1 MKFLKAL
8 QFLCIAVVTSL
19 LALLIY
25 GFYAVPDEL
34 HKLTNEEISVNRPF
48 TVRYEGDQ
56 EISLSKARNQ
66 SGRYTVE
73 ISLFHAIPIKDS
85 TVTVG
90 KRQYVVVSGSIF
102 GLRIYTDG
110 VLVVGTQEIETQNG
124 KVNPAE
130 NAGIRKGDCII
141 SIDGEK
147 VNSCDK
153 VSQILNNDA
162 YKSFTVVIRR
172 KNKDKT
178 VTLTPAY
185 SVSEQKK
192 RAGLWIKD
200 SAAGIGTLTFYDKET
215 VMFAGLGH
223 AVCDADTGE
232 ILPMAYGDTVKAAI
246 CGCYKGKSG
255 QAGELCGTFSTE
267 TTGFLIKNN
276 ALGVYGTFLT
286 ERHDENLTP
295 VALENEVKTGEAE
308 MISTVDESGPQRFSI
323 NILKVDKNDGEHR
336 NMIIEI
342 TDKRLLNIT
351 GGIVQGMSGSPILQ
365 NGMLVGA
372 VTHVFVND
380 PKKGYA
386 VFAADMVEETLNV
399 QQQAAG

>member
-8 QFLCIAVVTSL
+8 KFICIAVVTSL
-19 LALLIY
+19 LALMVY

-34 HKLTNEEISVNRPF
+34 HKLTNEEISVNRLF
-48 TVRYEGDQ
+48 TVTYEDKSGTSSWK
-56 EISLSKARNQ
+56 EYSK
-66 SGRYTVE
+66 SGSYTVK
-73 ISLFHAIPIKDS
+73 ISLFNAIPIKDS

-110 VLVVGTQEIETQNG
+110 VLIVGTQEVETQNG

-130 NAGIRKGDCII
+130 NAGIKKGDRII
-141 SIDGEK
+141 SINGEK

-153 VSQILNNDA
+153 VAQILSNTG
-162 YKSFTVVIRR
+162 YQSFTVVIRR
-172 KNKDKT
+172 KNKDMT
-178 VTLTPAY
+178 VTLVPAY
-185 SVSEQKK
+185 SVSEQKL

-215 VMFAGLGH
+215 GMFAGLGH

-232 ILPMAYGDTVKAAI
+232 ILPMAYGDTVKAEI

-255 QAGELCGTFSTE
+255 QAGELCGTFSSQ
-267 TTGFLIKNN
+267 TTGLLLKNN

-286 ERHDENLTP
+286 EKCDGNLTP
-295 VALENEVKTGEAE
+295 IALENEVKTGKAE
-308 MISTVDESGPQRFSI
+308 IISTVDESGPQKFEI
-323 NILKVDKNDGEHR
+323 NIVKVDKSDTEHR

-386 VFAADMVEETLNV
+386 VFAADMMEEVVSTK
-399 QQQAAG
+399 QQAAS